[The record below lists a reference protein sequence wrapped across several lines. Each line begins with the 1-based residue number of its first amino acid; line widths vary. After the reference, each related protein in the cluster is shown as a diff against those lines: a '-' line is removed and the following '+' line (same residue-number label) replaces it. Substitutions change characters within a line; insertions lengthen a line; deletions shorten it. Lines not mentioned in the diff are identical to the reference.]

1 MAELTLSQA
10 KLRTIEALA
19 KAEGPLGKLEIAHAA
34 EVPLGNIKDALD
46 ELIASDL
53 VKPEGGDKFSLLDM
67 KDSDAEFAVIT
78 EVILDILDLLG
89 PLPPRDLA
97 DCVIDV
103 LGEDLGPGK
112 IQGIAAAVSG
122 SKSTR
127 LRRRSVG
134 GGGAS
139 KWGRDFYHLLEQT
152 DELGMRL
159 RLYESSKLREQW
171 RQRIKGKVAIA
182 GGEGAEGG
190 DFYGGDLSELVP
202 AGEGPEPPFPTFD
215 KFIEHVKTLE
225 NYAGQIQHVE
235 RIKKR
240 DAVYGE
246 LSKDVQLN
254 TTIGKALKD
263 QGIWPLYTHQVETIN
278 ALASG
283 QNVVIATP
291 NASGKTLCYTVPIF
305 DAIMKDPKAKALY
318 ITPTKA
324 LEQDQ
329 LKRFRKFYISIKEEP
344 SAETYDGDTPE
355 DQRRHIK
362 AHFPN
367 IILTNPDEVHYGIL
381 PFHQGWADF
390 LRNLKFVAIDEM
402 HIYQGVFG
410 SHVANIMRRLRR
422 ICRYYGAN
430 PVFVCASATL
440 ANPKEF
446 AEKLVGVPFRVI
458 DNNGAPQGPKYFVF
472 WDPPTDADGQRRSPY
487 TEAVWLFKEHVKH
500 NIKNITFTKARR
512 IAELILRWSKNDMTV
527 ELNEKVSSYRA
538 GYTPTERRSIEKGLS
553 SGGLIGVTATNAL
566 ELGIDIGDLDA
577 TILVGYPGTI
587 ASTWQQAN
595 RAGRGEAEALIT
607 MIALHDPLDQFFMIH
622 PEYFFGKSS
631 ENAVIDPQNEYILK
645 EHLGPAALELPLDE
659 KAAVEYFGPKAP
671 TLLKDLERSGMV
683 TKDKALAETPEKGKR
698 QKKDKIPVMPKG
710 VDYWYCTKK
719 RPHRYVSIRTAS
731 RDNFQIIDV
740 SKRGDRVI
748 GVADRAR
755 AFTENHKGAIYIHQG
770 NTYYVRDLDLAE
782 HKVYVEPIEAD
793 YYTEPLMAV
802 NIRVLEEGLSKTL
815 GKDDKCSIHY
825 GRVEVREEM
834 KGFVQIREGG
844 EADGEVMS
852 KEGLNLPPTIL
863 ETSAFW
869 LKIDPSIK
877 EDIEGHSLSFEG
889 GLHGIEHVA
898 NAMLP
903 LYAICDRR
911 DLGGETHMTHQQLDQ
926 PGIFIYDNSPG
937 GVGLTEKG
945 YENIDG
951 LLRTVL
957 DAIRNCPCDKGCPS
971 CIHSPYCG
979 KRNEGLDKAASI
991 EILKMI
997 IGDGAGGKEGKGE
1010 KK

>member
-19 KAEGPLGKLEIAHAA
+19 KAKKPLGKLDIAHAA
-34 EVPLGNIKDALD
+34 EVPLGSIKDALE
-46 ELIASDL
+46 ELEASGL
-53 VKPEGGDKFSLLDM
+53 VREEGGEKYSLLEM
-67 KDSDAEFAVIT
+67 KDTDSEFAVIT
-78 EVILDILDLLG
+78 ELILDILDLLG

-97 DCVIDV
+97 DCVLDI
-103 LGEDLGPGK
+103 LGGDLGPGK
-112 IQGIAAAVSG
+112 VQGIAAAVS
-122 SKSTR
+122 SSNSTH

-134 GGGAS
+134 GGGAT
-139 KWGRDFYHLLEQT
+139 KWGRDFYYLLEQT

-171 RQRIKGKVAIA
+171 RQRIKGRLTATGA
-182 GGEGAEGG
+182 EEGGEGS
-190 DFYGGDLSELVP
+190 DYYGGKLEDLVVP
-202 AGEGPEPPFPTFD
+202 EGEGPEEPFTDFD
-215 KFIEHVKTLE
+215 KFLDHLRGLE
-225 NYAGQIQHVE
+225 NYAGQIQHIE

-240 DAVYGE
+240 VAHFGE
-246 LSKDVQLN
+246 LDKNVNLN
-254 TTIGKALKD
+254 KTIEKALRE

-278 ALASG
+278 SLAAG
-283 QNVVIATP
+283 KNVVIATP

-305 DAIMKDPKAKALY
+305 DALLKDPKAKALY

-329 LKRFRKFYISIKEEP
+329 LKRFRKFYITIKQEP
-344 SAETYDGDTPE
+344 SAETYDGDTLE
-355 DQRRHIK
+355 DKRKYIK
-362 AHFPN
+362 AHFPS
-367 IILTNPDEVHYGIL
+367 IILTNPDELHYGIL

-390 LRNLKFVAIDEM
+390 LRNLKFVAVDEV

-410 SHVANIMRRLRR
+410 SHVANIFRRLRR
-422 ICRYYGAN
+422 ICQYYGAN
-430 PVFVCASATL
+430 PIFVCASATI
-440 ANPKEF
+440 ANPREF
-446 AEKLVGVPFRVI
+446 AERLVGVNFKVI
-458 DNNGAPQGPKYFVF
+458 DNNGAPQGPKHFVF
-472 WDPPTDADGQRRSPY
+472 WDPPTNEDGERRSPY

-512 IAELILRWSKNDMTV
+512 IAELILRWTKNDLNAA
-527 ELNEKVSSYRA
+527 LNEKISSYRA
-538 GYTPTERRSIEKGLS
+538 GYTPLERRSIEKGLS

-595 RAGRGEAEALIT
+595 RAGRGEADALIT
-607 MIALHDPLDQFFMIH
+607 MIALHDPLDQFFMKH

-645 EHLGPAALELPLDE
+645 EHLGPAALELPLDD
-659 KAAVEYFGPKAP
+659 KDAAEFFGSKAP
-671 TLLKDLERSGMV
+671 TLLKDLEREGMV
-683 TKDKALAETPEKGKR
+683 TKDKAKAESPEPGKKR
-698 QKKDKIPVMPKG
+698 ARAKPKIVGKEG
-710 VDYWYCTKK
+710 AWYCTKK

-731 RDNFQIIDV
+731 RDNFQIVDV

-748 GVADRAR
+748 GLADRSR

-793 YYTEPLMAV
+793 YYTEPLTAV
-802 NIRVLEEGLSKTL
+802 HIQVLEEGLSKGL
-815 GKDDKCSIHY
+815 DDGKYCSVHY
-825 GRVEVREEM
+825 GRVEVREEI

-844 EADGEVMS
+844 EGEGEVMS

-869 LKIDPSIK
+869 LKVEPTVK
-877 EDIEGHSLSFEG
+877 EALESKDLSFEG

-911 DLGGETHMTHQQLDQ
+911 DLGGETHLTHSQLER

-945 YENIDG
+945 YENIDA
-951 LLRTVL
+951 LLLTVL
-957 DAIRNCPCDKGCPS
+957 DAIRNCPCEKGCPS

-991 EILKMI
+991 EILTMML
-997 IGDGAGGKEGKGE
+997 GDKATP
-1010 KK
+1010 KKAKK

>member
-10 KLRTIEALA
+10 KLRAIEALA
-19 KAEGPLGKLEIAHAA
+19 KAKKSLGKLEIAHAS
-34 EVPLGNIKDALD
+34 EVPLGNIKDALE
-46 ELIASDL
+46 ELVGSGL
-53 VKPEGGDKFSLLDM
+53 VKAQEGDKFSLLDI
-67 KDSDAEFAVIT
+67 KDSDSEFAIVT
-78 EVILDILDLLG
+78 EVILDTLDLLG

-97 DCVIDV
+97 DCVKDV

-139 KWGRDFYHLLEQT
+139 KWGRDFYYLLEQT

-171 RQRIKGKVAIA
+171 RTRIKGKMTGA
-182 GGEGAEGG
+182 GAEGEAGEGA
-190 DFYGGDLSELVP
+190 DFYGGDIDVSAPV
-202 AGEGPEPPFPTFD
+202 GEGPEPPFPNFD
-215 KFIEHVKTLE
+215 KFLEHLKGLE
-225 NYAGQIQHVE
+225 NYSGQIQHVE

-240 DAVYGE
+240 EALFGE
-246 LSKDVQLN
+246 LSKDAKLDK
-254 TTIGKALKD
+254 TIETALKE

-278 ALASG
+278 ALAAG

-329 LKRFRKFYISIKEEP
+329 LKRFRKFYITLKHEP
-344 SAETYDGDTPE
+344 SAETYDGDTLE
-355 DQRRHIK
+355 DRRKQIK
-362 AHFPN
+362 AHFPS
-367 IILTNPDEVHYGIL
+367 IILTNPDELHYGIL
-381 PFHQGWADF
+381 PFHDGWADF
-390 LRNLKFVAIDEM
+390 LRNLKFVAIDEV
-402 HIYQGVFG
+402 HTYQGVFG

-422 ICRYYGAN
+422 ICKLYRAN
-430 PVFVCASATL
+430 PVFVCASATI

-446 AEKLVGVPFRVI
+446 AEKLVGIPFRVI
-458 DNNGAPQGPKYFVF
+458 DNNGAPQGPKHFVF
-472 WDPPTDADGQRRSPY
+472 WDPPMDDSGERRSPY

-512 IAELILRWSKNDMTV
+512 IAELILRWSKNDLTA
-527 ELNEKVSSYRA
+527 ELIEKISSYRA
-538 GYTPTERRSIEKGLS
+538 GYTPLERRSIEKGLS
-553 SGGLIGVTATNAL
+553 SGNLIGVTATNAL

-607 MIALHDPLDQFFMIH
+607 MIALHDPLDQFFMKH
-622 PEYFFGKSS
+622 PEYFFGRSS

-645 EHLGPAALELPLDE
+645 EHLGPAALEIPMDD
-659 KAAVEYFGPKAP
+659 KDAVEYFGPKAP
-671 TLLKDLERSGMV
+671 TLMKELERDGMV
-683 TKDKALAETPEKGKR
+683 TKDRALAAGTDKKGKGR
-698 QKKDKIPVMPKG
+698 RKAKAPPPVKEG
-710 VDYWYCTKK
+710 DFWYCTKT

-731 RDNFQIIDV
+731 RDSFQIIDV
-740 SKRGDRVI
+740 SRRGDRVI
-748 GVADRAR
+748 GLADRAR

-770 NTYYVRDLDLAE
+770 NTFYVRDLDLAE

-802 NIRVLEEGLSKTL
+802 NIRVLEEGLSKEL
-815 GKDDKCSIHY
+815 GDGKYCSVHY

-834 KGFVQIREGG
+834 KGFVQVREGG

-869 LKIDPSIK
+869 LKVDPSVREAL
-877 EDIEGHSLSFEG
+877 EDKKLSFEG

-911 DLGGETHMTHQQLDQ
+911 DLGGETHMTHNQLDR

-945 YENIDG
+945 YENIDA

-957 DAIRNCPCDKGCPS
+957 DAIRNCPCESGCPS

-979 KRNEGLDKAASI
+979 KRNEGLDKAGAI
-991 EILKMI
+991 EILEMI
-997 IGDGAGGKEGKGE
+997 TGSRPKIG